1 MDNHQDIFSKFGSG
15 GGGVGGNDGHN
26 RHDSLLGTTGGG
38 SSDDDPFNDS
48 GGDFFDKFLEEE
60 AARNNG
66 LNSSMLLGGNDSSL
80 NINATALLDAEL
92 NRSSVSCG
100 DMNLEM
106 RDMEGNDQNNAN
118 ANINNTG
125 GVGQVLSHSGFTGG
139 QATNHNGFA
148 NFVGNA
154 PLSSGIQK
162 PDNLRNSWFLPGGAA
177 GGTSPA
183 GANNNNANAVFQNN
197 ASSQNRH
204 LNLALD
210 AAPLNVSLGSGITST
225 LRRKGSNV
233 KLNPSK
239 AKKANVT
246 SSKMRSTKRDG
257 LLARALKARYN
268 SSGQVNNYNVNAA
281 GAAALISAKLP
292 RNSMSALQAVSG
304 MSQSGMNQM
313 RGSGHGSALFA
324 SSNSQIR
331 FNSVEQEPGSGGGT
345 QNATWGQPPNK
356 RKNGNFFSDMLA
368 GSSNNNSQVQKNPPN
383 IVSSNSTSSLLHQ
396 QVVLSGNNGG
406 SASGSSMQD
415 LLRLC
420 KLQSKTQTLLRQSS
434 AHSLMKQTSSQSL
447 KDMSKKVDVSSLLPP
462 QHASKSLNNHN
473 HNNSNNIHGPQHN
486 NNNNNSRQNNNPAQ
500 PSANNNNAI
509 ETSSLL
515 HQSCRLYPTTAAV
528 VESAL
533 RIDPDAVRKA
543 IPITLEKGSIIS
555 GSGGGKKAQNIYGYP
570 VNVAMTH
577 GASMEVLKMLVEAGP
592 DVLIQKDGTDGS
604 GSLGIALTT
613 KCEHMHMGAVVTL
626 LVQANPECVKVADRR
641 GNYPLHVSVNYGL
654 PLDIVKRLY
663 AMYPKALQMRN
674 FHSETPLDIAQ
685 RSTRCSEDVMNFLQS
700 TAFSPLENTA
710 AHMDNI
716 NNPNAGYLEDCLDDI
731 METNF

>member
-1 MDNHQDIFSKFGSG
+1 MDNHQDLFSKFGG
-15 GGGVGGNDGHN
+15 GGGGNDGHSHSHN
-26 RHDSLLGTTGGG
+26 RHDSLLGNTGGV
-38 SSDDDPFNDS
+38 SVSDDDPFNDS

-66 LNSSMLLGGNDSSL
+66 SSSMLLSGNDSSVH
-80 NINATALLDAEL
+80 ASALLDAEL
-92 NRSSVSCG
+92 NRSSCG

-106 RDMEGNDQNNAN
+106 RDMEGDNHANTHVNAN
-118 ANINNTG
+118 TNTG
-125 GVGQVLSHSGFTGG
+125 GQVLSHSGFTHMADASGG
-139 QATNHNGFA
+139 QATNNGFA
-148 NFVGNA
+148 GFVGNS
-154 PLSSGIQK
+154 PLSSGIKK

-177 GGTSPA
+177 GSA
-183 GANNNNANAVFQNN
+183 SSGANANANSNAVFQN
-197 ASSQNRH
+197 ASQNRH

-233 KLNPSK
+233 KLNQSK
-239 AKKANVT
+239 ASSVIKANIT
-246 SSKMRSTKRDG
+246 SSKMRSTKSDG

-281 GAAALISAKLP
+281 GAAAVISAMLP
-292 RNSMSALQAVSG
+292 RNSMSALQASG
-304 MSQSGMNQM
+304 MSNSGMNQM
-313 RGSGHGSALFA
+313 RSGHGSAMFA
-324 SSNSQIR
+324 SGSQIR
-331 FNSVEQEPGSGGGT
+331 FNAVEEPGSGT

-356 RKNGNFFSDMLA
+356 RKNANFFSDMLA
-368 GSSNNNSQVQKNPPN
+368 GSSNSLHTQKNAPN
-383 IVSSNSTSSLLHQ
+383 IVSSNSTSSLIHQ
-396 QVVLSGNNGG
+396 KLGGG
-406 SASGSSMQD
+406 SASRSSMQD

-420 KLQSKTQTLLRQSS
+420 KSQSKTQTLLRQSS

-462 QHASKSLNNHN
+462 QHASKSLNN
-473 HNNSNNIHGPQHN
+473 NNSNHGPLHN
-486 NNNNNSRQNNNPAQ
+486 MNSRQNNPA
-500 PSANNNNAI
+500 PDNNTI

-543 IPITLEKGSIIS
+543 VPITLEKGSS
-555 GSGGGKKAQNIYGYP
+555 KKAQNIYGYP

-577 GASMEVLKMLVEAGP
+577 GASLEVLKMLVEAGP

-613 KCEHMHMGAVVTL
+613 KCEMAVVTM

-710 AHMDNI
+710 AHMDN
-716 NNPNAGYLEDCLDDI
+716 PNAGYLEDCLDDI